1 VKRLVT
7 LTILCACLGF
17 GVGLVAGFS
26 MTRSGPVTD
35 AQLQEELDDLRKDK
49 ARLDWF
55 EKNIGATIPGAARM
69 SLRQAIDW
77 KMRGEMPQPTRRQ
90 SKPPESGKPTG

>member
-1 VKRLVT
+1 MIYAR
-7 LTILCACLGF
+7 
-17 GVGLVAGFS
+17 
-26 MTRSGPVTD
+26 TRRG
-35 AQLQEELDDLRKDK
+35 
-49 ARLDWF
+49 WIG